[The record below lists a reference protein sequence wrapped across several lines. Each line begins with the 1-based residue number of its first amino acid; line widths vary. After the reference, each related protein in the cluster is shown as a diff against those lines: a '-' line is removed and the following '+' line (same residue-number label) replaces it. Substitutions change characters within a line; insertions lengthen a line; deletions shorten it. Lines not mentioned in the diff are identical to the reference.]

1 MSLLSTRALDVSVGP
16 VTVCRSL
23 DLAIG
28 AGQCWGVLGANG
40 AGKTTL
46 LYALAGLRPP
56 AGGQVMLGDRAL
68 DKLPRRHVARRVGF
82 VFQDLVDPFPASV
95 LETVLVGRHP
105 YLSPF
110 EWESERDFELAR
122 RALAAVGLSGLERR
136 TVHSLS
142 GGERRRLAIAA
153 LLVQDPTLCLLD
165 EPTNHLDLRYRI
177 EMLEMLTRTCEENGK
192 GLVMVLH
199 DVNLAARFCSHVLLL
214 FGDGVTESGRADAL
228 LDADRLSRLYGH
240 PIQRIAAGS
249 PPVFQ
254 PG

>member
-1 MSLLSTRALDVSVGP
+1 VSLLSTEALDVRVGP
-16 VTVCRSL
+16 VTVCRRL
-23 DLAIG
+23 DLEIG
-28 AGQCWGVLGANG
+28 AGECWGVLGANG

-56 AGGQVMLGDRAL
+56 AAGEVRLDGQPIGQV
-68 DKLPRRHVARRVGF
+68 PRRQVARRVGL

-105 YLSPF
+105 HLSPF
-110 EWESERDFELAR
+110 EWESEKDFELAR
-122 RALAAVGLSGLERR
+122 SALDAVGLAGLERR

-153 LLVQDPTLCLLD
+153 LLVQDPELCLLD

-177 EMLEMLTRTCEENGK
+177 EMLDMLTRACGKQRK
-192 GLVMVLH
+192 GLLMVLH
-199 DVNLAARFCSHVLLL
+199 DVNLAARFCSHLLLL
-214 FGDGVTESGRADAL
+214 FGDGVTESGRADVL
-228 LDADRLSRLYGH
+228 LDEDRLSRLYGH
-240 PIQRIAAGS
+240 PIRQIAAGS